1 MWTAHLGAHK
11 FIPTSMFAHSW
22 SHIVDIPLLV
32 ARICSKFVDAKH
44 IGWIPGA
51 KSWSSIFKPSPA
63 SPRAPSSAFLSPT
76 PWPSIIF
83 TVAISVTISTAHHH
97 DNHTPPWPSHDQ
109 VHDHHNHNHRHRYSN
124 HPHYCQ
130 HSHESNISKSSSKIK
145 FKCRF
150 WKGSPRMKNAHNG
163 IWITSTLIYKGN
175 PHSSKKRRPD
185 FHIQICFEHTPTWRK
200 YASVQNSWEAT
211 SINIILIN
219 IFHHHPYEYHR
230 YHDHRHSIK
239 GPSLC
244 MHCDFIHS
252 RMWTSIMHD
261 CGPGLN
267 M

>member
-1 MWTAHLGAHK
+1 MQSILAGFLAQNHGVP
-11 FIPTSMFAHSW
+11 FS
-22 SHIVDIPLLV
+22 SHHQLHHERHHQHFYHQHHDH
-32 ARICSKFVDAKH
+32 R
-44 IGWIPGA
+44 
-51 KSWSSIFKPSPA
+51 SSS
-63 SPRAPSSAFLSPT
+63 
-76 PWPSIIF
+76 PWPSPSQSAQHTIMII
-83 TVAISVTISTAHHH
+83 THHH
-97 DNHTPPWPSHDQ
+97 DHLMTKFMTITIIITVTVTATILIIVNTAMRATSPNQ
-109 VHDHHNHNHRHRYSN
+109 VQRESSN
-124 HPHYCQ
+124 VD
-130 HSHESNISKSSSKIK
+130 
-145 FKCRF
+145 FV
-150 WKGSPRMKNAHNG
+150 KGSPRMKNAHNG